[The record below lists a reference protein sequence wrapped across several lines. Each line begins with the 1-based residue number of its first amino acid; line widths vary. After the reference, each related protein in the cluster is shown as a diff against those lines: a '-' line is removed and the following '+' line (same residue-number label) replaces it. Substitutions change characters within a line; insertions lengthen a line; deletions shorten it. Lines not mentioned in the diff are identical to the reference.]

1 MKDIVLPIEVD
12 ELEIQE
18 AVEALQFKKSKTKT
32 EQSIIALQ
40 EKVNYIELMTYIA
53 NTHATLEVVKD

>member
-40 EKVNYIELMTYIA
+40 EKVNYIELMTYI
-53 NTHATLEVVKD
+53 